1 MEVGLVYS
9 SRDPRQIK
17 ARDFLIKYIKER
29 GILARII
36 ESDEPVESPTV
47 IVNGQSLTDLR
58 EKPRKKGAAMFPDM
72 EAIARILEK
81 HAWCL

>member
-9 SRDPRQIK
+9 SRDPRQLK
-17 ARDFLIKYIKER
+17 ARDFVIKYIKER

-47 IVNGQSLTDLR
+47 VVNGQRLTDLR
-58 EKPRKKGAAMFPDM
+58 KKPRKKGAAMFPDM
-72 EAIARILEK
+72 DAIARILEK